1 MQKALI
7 IGASSDIGLE
17 LVKLLLKKNY
27 NIYCTYNK
35 NPKILRSLKKENPQK
50 IDILKLNLDTILEV
64 KNFIKILKK
73 KTNKIDLIILGAN
86 IKFKRQKF
94 SLININSFKKKILGN
109 ILSNT
114 FLIQFLIKNF
124 LKKNR
129 IRLIHISSLASI
141 KGSWGLSEYSS
152 SKAAIDNI
160 LKCLKF
166 EFKRLSIKS
175 IHLGAVKTRGYF
187 SANKIKKRKKIG
199 FINPDQAAKK
209 ILLDI

>member
-17 LVKLLLKKNY
+17 LTKLLLKKKY

-35 NPKILRSLKKENPQK
+35 NPDNLKSLKKKNPNN
-50 IDILKLNLDTILEV
+50 IEVIKLDLHTISEV
-64 KNFIKILKK
+64 RKFIKVFKK
-73 KTNKIDLIILGAN
+73 KTNQVNLIILGAN
-86 IKFKRQKF
+86 IKFHRRRF
-94 SLININSFKKKILGN
+94 SLVSMKSFKKKILGN

-114 FLIQFLIKNF
+114 FLIQFLILYF
-124 LKKNR
+124 LKKNK
-129 IRLIHISSLASI
+129 IKLIHVSSLASL

-166 EFKRLSIKS
+166 EFKKLHVKS
-175 IHLGAVKTRGYF
+175 IYLGAVKTRGYF
-187 SANKIKKRKKIG
+187 FANKIRKKKIK
-199 FINPDQAAKK
+199 FISAFQAAKK
-209 ILLDI
+209 ILVGI